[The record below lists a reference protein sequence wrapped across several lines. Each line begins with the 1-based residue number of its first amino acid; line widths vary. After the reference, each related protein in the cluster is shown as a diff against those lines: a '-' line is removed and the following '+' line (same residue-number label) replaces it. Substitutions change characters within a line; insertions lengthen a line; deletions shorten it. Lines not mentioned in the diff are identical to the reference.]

1 MIRNVN
7 NELFRIFQ
15 KYERMGSKNIMSTLV
30 VVGSQ
35 WGDEGKGKITD
46 LLSEKT
52 DIVVRYQG
60 GCNAGH
66 TVVKGDQQFI
76 FHLIPSGILH
86 PGKKCLIG
94 SGVVIDPESLLQEI
108 EDLRKKGIEIDGNLF
123 IDSKAH
129 IVLPYH
135 KTLDEI
141 KEEKRGKNKLGT
153 TKRGIGPTYID
164 KIARTGI
171 RMSDL
176 IDKKSLSDK
185 LKINLE
191 EKNEVFEK
199 LYGIKTSKQEQK
211 DLIKRYKEYGQLL
224 KKYVIDVSLYLNK
237 AIEED
242 KKILFEGAQGTLLD
256 IDHGTFPYVT
266 SSNPV
271 AGGACIGA
279 GVGPT
284 KIDRVL
290 GITKAYTTRVGSG
303 PLPTEIEGE
312 LEEYIRQKGGEFGAT
327 TGRPRRCGW
336 FDVIVV
342 NYAVRINGMDSMVL
356 TKIDV
361 LSDLD
366 KIKICTAYQ
375 CNGELIKEFPA
386 DLGTLQNCT
395 PVYEEIEG
403 WKSDVSQIT
412 KYEDLPSQ
420 LKVYIRRIEELTKAK
435 VVIISVGPKRSQTI
449 IREELFK

>member
-1 MIRNVN
+1 MDN
-7 NELFRIFQ
+7 LG
-15 KYERMGSKNIMSTLV
+15 YMSTLV

-46 LLSEKT
+46 LLSEEV

-94 SGVVIDPESLLQEI
+94 NGVVIDPKSLLREI
-108 EDLRKKGIEIDGNLF
+108 EDLRNKGIEIDGNLF

-129 IVLPYH
+129 VVLPYH

-153 TKRGIGPTYID
+153 TKRGIGPAYID

-171 RMSDL
+171 RIADL
-176 IDKKSLSDK
+176 IDKKTLSEK

-191 EKNEVFEK
+191 EKNEIFEK
-199 LYGIKTSKQEQK
+199 LYSIKTSKQKQK
-211 DLIKRYKEYGQLL
+211 DLIKRYQEYGQLL
-224 KKYVIDVSLYLNK
+224 KKYVIDVSLLVNQ

-284 KIDRVL
+284 KIDKVL

-303 PLPTEIEGE
+303 PFPTEIEGK
-312 LEEYIRQKGGEFGAT
+312 LGEYIRQKGGEFGAT

-336 FDVIVV
+336 FDAIVV
-342 NYAVRINGMDSMVL
+342 SYAVRINGMDSMVL

-366 KIKICTAYQ
+366 KIKICTSYQ
-375 CNGELIKEFPA
+375 CNGELIKEFPVN
-386 DLGTLQNCT
+386 LKTLKNCN
-395 PVYEEIEG
+395 PVYEEVEG
-403 WKSDVSQIT
+403 WKSDISQIT
-412 KYEDLPSQ
+412 RYEDLPPK
-420 LKVYIRRIEELTKAK
+420 LKAYISRIEELVKTKII
-435 VVIISVGPKRSQTI
+435 IISVGPKRSQTI
-449 IREELFK
+449 IREKVFK

>member
-1 MIRNVN
+1 
-7 NELFRIFQ
+7 
-15 KYERMGSKNIMSTLV
+15 MSTLV

-46 LLSEKT
+46 LLSEEV
-52 DIVVRYQG
+52 DIIVRYQG

-86 PGKKCLIG
+86 SGKKCLIG
-94 SGVVIDPESLLQEI
+94 SGVVIDPESLLREI
-108 EDLRKKGIEIDGNLF
+108 EDLRKKGIEIDSNLF

-129 IVLPYH
+129 VVLPYH

-153 TKRGIGPTYID
+153 TKRGIGPAYID

-171 RMSDL
+171 RIADL
-176 IDKKSLSDK
+176 IDKKSLSEK
-185 LKINLE
+185 LKINLG
-191 EKNEVFEK
+191 EKNKIFEK
-199 LYGIKTSKQEQK
+199 LYSIKTSKQEQK
-211 DLIKRYKEYGQLL
+211 DLIKRYQEYGQLL
-224 KKYVIDVSLYLNK
+224 KKYVIDVSLLVNQ

-266 SSNPV
+266 SSHPI
-271 AGGACIGA
+271 AGGACLGA

-284 KIDRVL
+284 KIDKVL

-303 PLPTEIEGE
+303 PFSTEIEGE
-312 LEEYIRQKGGEFGAT
+312 LGEYIRQKGGEFGAT

-336 FDVIVV
+336 FDAVVV
-342 NYAVRINGMDSMVL
+342 NYAVRINGMESMAL

-366 KIKICTAYQ
+366 KIKICTSYQ
-375 CNGELIKEFPA
+375 CNGKLIKEFPA
-386 DLGTLQNCT
+386 NLETLQNCT
-395 PVYEEIEG
+395 PVYEEMEG
-403 WKSDVSQIT
+403 WKEDISRIT

-420 LKVYIRRIEELTKAK
+420 LKAYISGIEELTKAK

>member
-1 MIRNVN
+1 MDN
-7 NELFRIFQ
+7 LG
-15 KYERMGSKNIMSTLV
+15 YMSTLV

-46 LLSEKT
+46 LLSEEV

-94 SGVVIDPESLLQEI
+94 NGVVIDPKSLLREI
-108 EDLRKKGIEIDGNLF
+108 EDLRNKGIEIDGNLF

-129 IVLPYH
+129 VVLPYH

-153 TKRGIGPTYID
+153 TKRGIGPAYID

-171 RMSDL
+171 RIADL
-176 IDKKSLSDK
+176 IDKKTLSEK

-191 EKNEVFEK
+191 EKNEIFEK
-199 LYGIKTSKQEQK
+199 LYSIKTSKQKQK
-211 DLIKRYKEYGQLL
+211 DLIKRYQEYGQLL
-224 KKYVIDVSLYLNK
+224 KKYVIDVSLLVNQ

-284 KIDRVL
+284 KIDKVL

-303 PLPTEIEGE
+303 PFPTEIEGK
-312 LEEYIRQKGGEFGAT
+312 LGEYIRQKGGEFGAT

-336 FDVIVV
+336 FDAIVV
-342 NYAVRINGMDSMVL
+342 SYAVRINGMDSMVL

-366 KIKICTAYQ
+366 KIKICTSYQ
-375 CNGELIKEFPA
+375 CNGELIKEFPVN
-386 DLGTLQNCT
+386 LKTLKNCN
-395 PVYEEIEG
+395 PVYEEVEG
-403 WKSDVSQIT
+403 WKSDISQIT
-412 KYEDLPSQ
+412 RYEDLPPK
-420 LKVYIRRIEELTKAK
+420 LKAYISRIEELVRTK
-435 VVIISVGPKRSQTI
+435 VVIVSVGPKRCQTI

>member
-1 MIRNVN
+1 
-7 NELFRIFQ
+7 
-15 KYERMGSKNIMSTLV
+15 MSTLV

-46 LLSEKT
+46 LLSEEV

-94 SGVVIDPESLLQEI
+94 NGVVIDPESLLREI

-129 IVLPYH
+129 VVLPYH

-153 TKRGIGPTYID
+153 TKRGIGPAYID

-171 RMSDL
+171 RIADL
-176 IDKKSLSDK
+176 IDKKTLSEK

-191 EKNEVFEK
+191 EKNEIFEK
-199 LYGIKTSKQEQK
+199 LYSIKTSKQEQK
-211 DLIKRYKEYGQLL
+211 DLIKRYQEYGQLL
-224 KKYVIDVSLYLNK
+224 KKYVIDVSLLVNQ

-284 KIDRVL
+284 KIDKVL

-303 PLPTEIEGE
+303 PFPTEIEGE
-312 LEEYIRQKGGEFGAT
+312 LGEYLRQKGGEFGAT

-336 FDVIVV
+336 FDAVV
-342 NYAVRINGMDSMVL
+342 ASYAVRINGMDSMVL

-366 KIKICTAYQ
+366 KIKICTSYQ
-375 CNGELIKEFPA
+375 CNGKLIKEFPVN
-386 DLGTLQNCT
+386 LKTLKNCN
-395 PVYEEIEG
+395 PVYEEVEG
-403 WKSDVSQIT
+403 WKSDISQIT
-412 KYEDLPSQ
+412 RYEDLPPK
-420 LKVYIRRIEELTKAK
+420 LKAYISRIEELVRTK
-435 VVIISVGPKRSQTI
+435 VVIVSVGPKRCQTI